1 MGIQRRRRRR
11 TAPAKTPEEM
21 RRVIFNDY
29 VDATLAALFVAVY
42 GLMAIRRALGSPQVT
57 ALEVGAPL
65 SVAAGASHA

>member
-1 MGIQRRRRRR
+1 
-11 TAPAKTPEEM
+11 M